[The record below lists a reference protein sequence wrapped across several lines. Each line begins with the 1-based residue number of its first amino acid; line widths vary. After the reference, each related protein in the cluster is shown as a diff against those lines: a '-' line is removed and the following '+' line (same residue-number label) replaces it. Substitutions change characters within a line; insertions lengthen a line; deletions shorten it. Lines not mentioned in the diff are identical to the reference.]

1 VDKNAYRLTQFNRM
15 NNSHHFR
22 ILVIDEDKTVHHS
35 LRKIFKPSKN
45 GKLAFVET
53 KASSSEGVETAT
65 IEVTSAYH
73 GQEGLDLV
81 RQANQKN
88 QPYAVAFIVFC
99 LANHSYSSEEIAL
112 KFDQTNNLLILE
124 KPFNDIE
131 VRQMVNVLAE
141 K

>member
-35 LRKIFKPSKN
+35 LRKIFKPSN
-45 GKLAFVET
+45 GKLAFVST